1 MCELKCGQDVWNIY
15 TAKAIRWW
23 PSLATRP
30 FFVGIWLSLFGLKGI
45 YLVDLLGGG
54 SLVGHL
60 SKDNTSVS
68 VLCPN
73 RSCSVTEL
81 VAPQREPEV
90 IFLVCLS
97 TKFDTLFIEL
107 TCCVDMLCAPPP
119 FWYGR
124 HSLRR
129 QNDPDWLW
137 VCNLSSFIP
146 FAGTSS
152 FVTQWL
158 DSYEKSSRA
167 SATVVGSESCCQQ
180 RFWGKSLQGLESR
193 INWNPGTTTR
203 KSLPPGSTTASHVA
217 DMGFPGTR
225 DWTGIRGGCLACW
238 NIH

>member
-1 MCELKCGQDVWNIY
+1 MWSRRLKYLRTKSNSLMTQFGHQAILCGDL
-15 TAKAIRWW
+15 TFTLW
-23 PSLATRP
+23 PQRHLL
-30 FFVGIWLSLFGLKGI
+30 GGLG
-45 YLVDLLGGG
+45 VHLLGGG

-81 VAPQREPEV
+81 VAPQREPGV

-97 TKFDTLFIEL
+97 IIEV

-119 FWYGR
+119 FWYSR

-203 KSLPPGSTTASHVA
+203 KALPPGSTTVSSQPSHVS

>member
-1 MCELKCGQDVWNIY
+1 MTQFGHQAILCGDL
-15 TAKAIRWW
+15 TFTLW
-23 PSLATRP
+23 PQRHLL
-30 FFVGIWLSLFGLKGI
+30 GGLG
-45 YLVDLLGGG
+45 VHLLGGG

-68 VLCPN
+68 VLCHN

-81 VAPQREPEV
+81 VAPQREPGV

-97 TKFDTLFIEL
+97 IIEV

-193 INWNPGTTTR
+193 ISWNPG
-203 KSLPPGSTTASHVA
+203 S
-217 DMGFPGTR
+217 
-225 DWTGIRGGCLACW
+225 TGIQGQRQENPSLQGQRQPHMLRTWGSLGPETEPESEGGVSRVEIYIKVNSKDLSSEL
-238 NIH
+238 